1 MKNQSL
7 KKFSFL
13 KKNRLSNN
21 CDFENVLKNG
31 KLLKCKFFTLK
42 ILKNNL
48 EYPRLGIRINKKIG
62 NAVKRNKIKRMI
74 KEIFRMNK
82 NEFNENIDIVL
93 IPYSNILSAN
103 FDTLNKEF
111 LKLLNLNKNEFN

>member
-1 MKNQSL
+1 MKNQSH
-7 KKFSFL
+7 KKFSFF

-31 KLLKCKFFTLK
+31 KHLKCKFFTLK

-48 EYPRLGIRINKKIG
+48 EYPRLGIRINKKIS
-62 NAVKRNKIKRMI
+62 NAVKRNKTKRMI
-74 KEIFRMNK
+74 REIFRMNK

-111 LKLLNLNKNEFN
+111 LKLLNLNKNEIN